1 MTFEKV
7 VQSLTKLVDTHQQL
21 ISLSE
26 EKTEFI
32 KAGKVEEL
40 QNKLLQERKL
50 VLQLE
55 QAEAERQKVISSWFE
70 ERGLTEEEKTITSML
85 AAIDDEEQQAELAAV
100 TTELTEAVT
109 TLKRSEHLNREL
121 LEQSMQFVQMSL
133 HLLNPSLE
141 QMNYGENKQNQ
152 PNRDQSMFDSKA

>member
-7 VQSLTKLVDTHQQL
+7 VQSLTKLVDIHQQL